1 MLFIRVIYVPK
12 MQGYR
17 TIEMQK
23 GKKIKQ
29 EVIILKKARLTIS
42 EKIIE
47 KSIKKN
53 KEGDCLIIKAAFPQ
67 EDLKIM
73 SLICLTPWLQNA

>member
-12 MQGYR
+12 MQGYGR
-17 TIEMQK
+17 IEMQK

-47 KSIKKN
+47 KSIKK
-53 KEGDCLIIKAAFPQ
+53 KTA
-67 EDLKIM
+67 
-73 SLICLTPWLQNA
+73 

>member
-1 MLFIRVIYVPK
+1 MLFTRVIYVPK
-12 MQGYR
+12 TQGYR
-17 TIEMQK
+17 RVKMQK
-23 GKKIKQ
+23 GKIIKQ
-29 EVIILKKARLTIS
+29 GVIILKKSRLTIS

-53 KEGDCLIIKAAFPQ
+53 KDGDCLIIKAVFPQ

-73 SLICLTPWLQNA
+73 SLIRRTPQLQNT